1 LAANEISN
9 ITVDANGFVPAVA
22 LQTAGGQSFTAQI
35 AIGAG
40 QPNILKV
47 HATGGNDRITHTIG
61 VCYEIGPYRHPIF
74 DYGIATRGPLHMQ
87 GSPDLDGLNHDSE
100 ADVYIETEG
109 PIEALLMTGNSS
121 IAGNVQIGNP
131 DAWASVGNPSSIG
144 GETGQD
150 AIDNHVTTGA
160 RPFDFPEFDIVRF
173 EDYVENVLDPETD
186 TSNNLTLENIRILAD
201 TNPHFSGNVI
211 LNGIVFV
218 ESPNIVRF
226 TGNTEITGII
236 IGEGD
241 LDFPSA
247 DNQLIFSG
255 NVSSQSVSELGAGFG
270 DLREETGTFLLAPGF
285 SLSFSG
291 NFETLNGVIAAS
303 AIEFS
308 GNSGGTINGTLMNY
322 GEDPMTLDGS
332 VDLVFD
338 HSAIQIPAG
347 FESEIVLQYDPC
359 SYSVVTP

>member
-1 LAANEISN
+1 
-9 ITVDANGFVPAVA
+9 
-22 LQTAGGQSFTAQI
+22 
-35 AIGAG
+35 
-40 QPNILKV
+40 
-47 HATGGNDRITHTIG
+47 
-61 VCYEIGPYRHPIF
+61 
-74 DYGIATRGPLHMQ
+74 
-87 GSPDLDGLNHDSE
+87 
-100 ADVYIETEG
+100 
-109 PIEALLMTGNSS
+109 MTGNSA
-121 IAGNVQIGNP
+121 IAGDVQIGNP
-131 DAWASVGNPSSIG
+131 DAWASVGNPASIG

-150 AIDNHVTTGA
+150 AIDNHVTIGA
-160 RPFDFPEFDIVRF
+160 PPFNFPQFDIIRF
-173 EDYVENVLDPETD
+173 EDYVENVLDPGTD
-186 TSNNLTLENIRILAD
+186 TSGNLTLENIRILAD

-308 GNSGGTINGTLMNY
+308 GNAGGTINGTLMNY